1 MNYTLK
7 NEYYTMTL
15 SDMGAEII
23 SLKSPAG
30 YEFLWQGGEG
40 LWSMQA
46 PLLFPLCGSFA
57 DERYVIRGSERHIG
71 LHGFA
76 LKSLFDL
83 VNKTDDS
90 IEFRLTEN
98 ENTLEEFPYEL
109 ELFAK
114 YTLNGDKSL
123 LEVKV
128 KNNSDYV
135 MPYMFGWHPGFNLPT
150 SEGQD
155 TCDYDIE
162 LGVDKILWT
171 PFENGNFFTDNPVD
185 YKLNNGCWRVNTDE
199 IYPNDTMIFKAH
211 KNDVRMFAKGH
222 PYELKMSWS
231 ENLPTL
237 CIWKEPVNE
246 TKFLCVEP
254 WCEFNKD
261 GVNDKNFDKRRVPR
275 LAPGKEDS
283 YFFNLKVKE

>member
-15 SDMGAEII
+15 SDMGAEIV
-23 SLKSPAG
+23 SLKSSSG

-46 PLLFPLCGSFA
+46 PILFPLCGSYA
-57 DERYVIRGSERHIG
+57 DERYTIRGKERHIG

-76 LKSLFDL
+76 LKSLFEL
-83 VNKTDDS
+83 VEKTDSS

-98 ENTLEEFPYEL
+98 ASTLEEFPYEF

-114 YTLNGDKSL
+114 YTLKGENIL
-123 LEVKV
+123 FEAKV
-128 KNNSDYV
+128 KNNSDAV

-150 SEGQD
+150 DGGQD
-155 TCDYDIE
+155 TCDYDIA
-162 LGVDKILWT
+162 LGVDKVLWT
-171 PFENGNFFTDNPVD
+171 PLENGNFFTDTPTE
-185 YKLNNGCWRVNTDE
+185 YKLESGAWHVNTDE
-199 IYPNDTMIFKAH
+199 IYPNDTMIFTGH
-211 KNDVRMFAKGH
+211 KNAAKMFASGH
-222 PYELKMSWS
+222 SYELTMSWS

-237 CIWKEPVNE
+237 CIWKEPIDE

-261 GVNDKNFDKRRVPR
+261 GVDDNNFDKRRVPR
-275 LAPGKEDS
+275 LSPGEEDS
-283 YFFNLKVKE
+283 YFFNLKIKE